1 MGQTYLEHSL
11 VFAGVVLYYSPMQ
24 KAYIDEIF
32 SSLQGEGLWIGQ
44 RQIFVRFTGCDLC
57 CRYCD
62 TPAASQPIKPGDGPK
77 GACRVQKTTDGF
89 DHEEV
94 PNPLSAADL
103 TSLCSRLVIPG
114 PSHPWLSLTGGEPL
128 LQSGFLSEWLPQ
140 VRDTFRIYLETN
152 GIQHEAMNDV
162 RDLVDVVSMD
172 FKLPSA
178 TGQRPFWEEHRKFL
192 SIALGRGLFVKTVVT
207 RDTVQ
212 DDIVTAAGII
222 AEVDAAI
229 SLIIQP
235 ASGPFAPEPHL
246 LLKFQKTALA
256 MIKNVRVI
264 PQAHK
269 MLNVP

>member
-1 MGQTYLEHSL
+1 MR
-11 VFAGVVLYYSPMQ
+11 
-24 KAYIDEIF
+24 KAYVDELF
-32 SSLQGEGLWIGQ
+32 SSIQGEGLWIGQ
-44 RQIFVRFTGCDLC
+44 RQIFVRFSGCDLC

-62 TPAASQPIKPGDGPK
+62 TPAASQPIIAGDGPK
-77 GACRVQKTTDGF
+77 SPCRAQKTTDGF
-89 DHEEV
+89 DDEEV

-103 TSLCSRLVIPG
+103 TALCSRLVLPG

-140 VRDTFRIYLETN
+140 ARETFRIYLETN
-152 GIQHEAMNDV
+152 GIQYEAMNDIK
-162 RDLVDVVSMD
+162 DMVDVVSMD
-172 FKLPSA
+172 FKLPSS

-192 SIALGRGLFVKTVVT
+192 SIALGRGLFVKAVVT
-207 RDTVQ
+207 KDTVL

-222 AEVDAAI
+222 AEVDEAI

-235 ASGPFAPEPHL
+235 ASGPLAPEPHL

>member
-1 MGQTYLEHSL
+1 
-11 VFAGVVLYYSPMQ
+11 
-24 KAYIDEIF
+24 
-32 SSLQGEGLWIGQ
+32 
-44 RQIFVRFTGCDLC
+44 
-57 CRYCD
+57 
-62 TPAASQPIKPGDGPK
+62 
-77 GACRVQKTTDGF
+77 
-89 DHEEV
+89 
-94 PNPLSAADL
+94 
-103 TSLCSRLVIPG
+103 
-114 PSHPWLSLTGGEPL
+114 
-128 LQSGFLSEWLPQ
+128 
-140 VRDTFRIYLETN
+140 
-152 GIQHEAMNDV
+152 MNDI

-178 TGQRPFWEEHRKFL
+178 THQRPFWKEHRKFL
-192 SIALGRGLFVKTVVT
+192 SIALGRGLFAKAVVT

-246 LLKFQKTALA
+246 LLNFQKTALA

-269 MLNVP
+269 MLKLP

>member
-1 MGQTYLEHSL
+1 MHR
-11 VFAGVVLYYSPMQ
+11 
-24 KAYIDEIF
+24 AYIDELF
-32 SSLQGEGLWIGQ
+32 SSIQGEGLWIGQ
-44 RQIFVRFTGCDLC
+44 RQTFVRFSGCDLC

-62 TPAASQPIKPGDGPK
+62 TPASSQPIKAGDGPK
-77 GACRVQKTTDGF
+77 NPCRAQRTTDDF
-89 DHEEV
+89 DHDEV

-103 TSLCSRLVIPG
+103 TELCSRLVIPG

-140 VRDTFRIYLETN
+140 AREKFRIYLETN

-178 TGQRPFWEEHRKFL
+178 TGLRPFWDEHRKFL
-192 SIALGRGLFVKTVVT
+192 SAALGRGLFVKVVVT

-222 AEVDAAI
+222 VEVDAAI
-229 SLIIQP
+229 SLIMQP
-235 ASGPFAPEPHL
+235 ASGPLAPEPHH